1 MRRTRGHV
9 AWGAAQTGPSNWL
22 CSLERNIDFK
32 EGCHFFDAH
41 SVEEFP
47 YTSRSPTP
55 ERVMAKAVT
64 KKTARKSPAK
74 KRTVKK
80 SPPRKK
86 AVKRAAKKRTTKKA
100 APKKAAKK
108 RTVKKAPPKKA
119 AKKRTTKKTVKK
131 AAKKRTSEKAALKK
145 RAKKTTAR
153 IKKKITKAAQQAERE
168 MEALAQLPVLEP
180 NGQLAE
186 AKERLNAEQKRHA
199 AKKKKRNR
207 KRKAKKKK

>member
-1 MRRTRGHV
+1 MRTEAEVEMLVTALDVSTGSNVQVTRF
-9 AWGAAQTGPSNWL
+9 ASTGCP
-22 CSLERNIDFK
+22 
-32 EGCHFFDAH
+32 FFDAH

-80 SPPRKK
+80 SLPRKK
-86 AVKRAAKKRTTKKA
+86 AVKRAAKKRTPKKA

-108 RTVKKAPPKKA
+108 RTVKKAPP
-119 AKKRTTKKTVKK
+119 KKTVKK

-153 IKKKITKAAQQAERE
+153 IKKKITKAAQQAERD
-168 MEALAQLPVLEP
+168 MEALAKLPVLEP

-186 AKERLNAEQKRHA
+186 AKERLKAERKRHA
-199 AKKKKRNR
+199 AKKKKQSR